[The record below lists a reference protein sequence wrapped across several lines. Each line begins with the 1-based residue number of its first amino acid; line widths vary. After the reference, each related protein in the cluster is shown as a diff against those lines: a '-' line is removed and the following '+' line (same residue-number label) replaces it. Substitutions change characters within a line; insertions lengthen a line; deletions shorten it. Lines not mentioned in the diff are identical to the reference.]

1 MSDLSVELRSLV
13 STLPRLISAALAPN
27 TTSKYQR
34 AWCHWKTFCINE
46 AKITPRPADPFYIA
60 LYFNFLLTT
69 RNTRGSIVDAYF
81 GIRWGHHSAGFHS
94 PTDHPFVQL
103 AYEGAKRLAKKAP
116 GNKKDPMTSK
126 MIQKIFEHYGKDP
139 SLKVKRF
146 LLVCILG
153 FAGFFRTDEM
163 LGIKVSHIS
172 FHESHMAVFLPHSKT
187 DQEGEGHTVCISV
200 ICSPCCP
207 VFLVKEYIK
216 IGGLSSAD
224 YLICKLVAT
233 KKGHK
238 TVGSHPLSYSR
249 TRKIF
254 LELTKPLFPK
264 QNLGLHGLR
273 AGGASTCATN
283 KVSDRMISKH
293 GRWISEKAR
302 DRYIR
307 PTLEE
312 QLEVTKNLGL

>member
-1 MSDLSVELRSLV
+1 MELQSLV

-233 KKGHK
+233 KRG
-238 TVGSHPLSYSR
+238 
-249 TRKIF
+249 I
-254 LELTKPLFPK
+254 K
-264 QNLGLHGLR
+264 Q
-273 AGGASTCATN
+273 SVPTPC
-283 KVSDRMISKH
+283 
-293 GRWISEKAR
+293 
-302 DRYIR
+302 
-307 PTLEE
+307 PTLAPEKYFWNCPSPFFPSKT
-312 QLEVTKNLGL
+312 LACTD